1 MTDHIKR
8 RLADLEQRF
17 QMNAP
22 PTFEE
27 FAELWQMLTPFDR
40 ACYHGNAL
48 DEDNIVLRGYLVRLG
63 AMDESEQSLQQ
74 LAKELDNKNF
84 DI

>member
-1 MTDHIKR
+1 MTDHIRR

-17 QMNAP
+17 QMKAP

-40 ACYHGNAL
+40 ACYEGNAL
-48 DEDNIVLRGYLVRLG
+48 DENNAVLRGYLIRLG
-63 AMDESEQSLQQ
+63 VLNGNEKTLQTI
-74 LAKELDNKNF
+74 AKELDSET
-84 DI
+84 I

>member
-17 QMNAP
+17 RTKAP
-22 PTFEE
+22 PSYEE
-27 FAELWQMLTPFDR
+27 FAELWQMLTPMDK

-48 DEDNIVLRGYLVRLG
+48 DEDNTLLRSYLIRLG
-63 AMDESEQSLQQ
+63 VLDGTEQTLQQ
-74 LAKELDNKNF
+74 LAKELDNENF
-84 DI
+84 